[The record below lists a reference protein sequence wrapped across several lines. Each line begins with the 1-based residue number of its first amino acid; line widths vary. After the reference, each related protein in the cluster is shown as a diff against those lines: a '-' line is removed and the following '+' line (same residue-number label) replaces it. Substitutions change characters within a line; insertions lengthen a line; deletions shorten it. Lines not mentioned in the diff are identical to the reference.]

1 MKQWISSSTK
11 HDIVPRVNNL
21 CCFCV
26 KNPQNVL
33 HYGIGKIVCFVGC
46 GDDGGRLEQ
55 KLFLLREQGQIY
67 DAVVNEK
74 ATKQE
79 YHLSGTHFS
88 TYFCGALHS
97 NDVKSPKIDFLTT
110 MRAHK
115 CESFIFYVYC
125 ENARTV
131 LFLWYKYTTP
141 YVTGFVRV
149 SD

>member
-1 MKQWISSSTK
+1 MTYPGQRPERPSLSP
-11 HDIVPRVNNL
+11 HFL
-21 CCFCV
+21 L
-26 KNPQNVL
+26 Q
-33 HYGIGKIVCFVGC
+33 
-46 GDDGGRLEQ
+46 EQ
-55 KLFLLREQGQIY
+55 KLFMLREQGQIC

-97 NDVKSPKIDFLTT
+97 NDVKSPKNDFLTT

-115 CESFIFYVYC
+115 CESFIFYLYC

-131 LFLWYKYTTP
+131 LFLWYKYT
-141 YVTGFVRV
+141 GFVRAV
-149 SD
+149 IRKQEVVDVIC